1 MLKKIFLPWLV
12 ICDLERKLRWM
23 QYEEEYH
30 KAVIDQLMAERASL
44 RPKRDA
50 RGRFTK

>member
-12 ICDLERKLRWM
+12 IRDLQRELRWAKH
-23 QYEEEYH
+23 EEEYH
-30 KAVIDQLMAERASL
+30 KSVIDQLMAERASL
-44 RPKRDA
+44 RPKRDS

>member
-12 ICDLERKLRWM
+12 VSELEQQVAIQRF
-23 QYEEEYH
+23 ETEYY
-30 KAVIDQLMAERASL
+30 KSVTDQLMAERASW

>member
-12 ICDLERKLRWM
+12 ILELESKLRWAKS
-23 QYEEEYH
+23 EEDY

-44 RPKRDA
+44 RPKRDKN
-50 RGRFTK
+50 GRFSK

>member
-12 ICDLERKLRWM
+12 VRELDQSVNILRF
-23 QYEEEYH
+23 ENEYYRS
-30 KAVIDQLMAERASL
+30 VIDQLMAERARL
-44 RPKRDA
+44 RQKRDA

>member
-12 ICDLERKLRWM
+12 IADLEQELHVLRF
-23 QYEEEYH
+23 EEAYL
-30 KAVIDQLMAERASL
+30 KRVVDQLMAERVSL